1 MKIEHFKTYTNL
13 HTWTGITTGLFL
25 FICFTTGALTM
36 FKEPLNQWAL
46 QKNATLA
53 PIELHQYDELIQ
65 KVLQAHPEAQAEMSV
80 YLPSVSSQH
89 APVSWEIHDP
99 VNHSVTL
106 WHATLNQEGDLVS
119 EQASV
124 SVVGDFM
131 DHLHRTAGIPGGDG
145 HDAVGTYFMGIV
157 AALYFFALVSGVI
170 IFLPS
175 WFKDLFAWRK
185 GKNRKRFWLDLHNIL
200 GISALP
206 FHIVIAF
213 TTVVFAYHDL
223 FYSSLSTL
231 VYKDTPLFAGQTP
244 GPKDR
249 NFNDLATIE
258 ALGKEIKELEPDF
271 DLKVIMYRGLNTPR
285 ALALVGGEMQGHWIR
300 GPYYVFVGSD
310 AYTAAP
316 GYTVM
321 LPNSSGIMAKV
332 VNGFFALH
340 FGSFGG
346 NLIRWVYFLLA
357 IAGAV
362 LFLSGNI
369 LWLEKRKKRHKSSLE
384 NTASS
389 KSSAVLA
396 RLTIG
401 VCLGTLVGIVLS
413 LLFVFW
419 LPHHLLD
426 IAWWQKAAYYSG
438 FLLCILWSFVQTP
451 IRVAVKQLQVLILLC
466 GVLLVSCLL
475 RLFQS
480 SDLASVDIILPCVV
494 SIFLVAFIFTLKY
507 VRQRALSMV
516 YSIFW

>member
-1 MKIEHFKTYTNL
+1 
-13 HTWTGITTGLFL
+13 
-25 FICFTTGALTM
+25 
-36 FKEPLNQWAL
+36 
-46 QKNATLA
+46 
-53 PIELHQYDELIQ
+53 
-65 KVLQAHPEAQAEMSV
+65 
-80 YLPSVSSQH
+80 
-89 APVSWEIHDP
+89 
-99 VNHSVTL
+99 
-106 WHATLNQEGDLVS
+106 
-119 EQASV
+119 
-124 SVVGDFM
+124 
-131 DHLHRTAGIPGGDG
+131 
-145 HDAVGTYFMGIV
+145 
-157 AALYFFALVSGVI
+157 
-170 IFLPS
+170 
-175 WFKDLFAWRK
+175 
-185 GKNRKRFWLDLHNIL
+185 
-200 GISALP
+200 
-206 FHIVIAF
+206 
-213 TTVVFAYHDL
+213 
-223 FYSSLSTL
+223 
-231 VYKDTPLFAGQTP
+231 
-244 GPKDR
+244 
-249 NFNDLATIE
+249 
-258 ALGKEIKELEPDF
+258 
-271 DLKVIMYRGLNTPR
+271 MYRGLNTPR

-507 VRQRALSMV
+507 VRQRALSMGEQ
-516 YSIFW
+516 SIWLSRGGMIFPKYLSE